1 MNWIRLG
8 WGTFLN
14 KSVMATVD
22 YIVVL
27 KAKKYQKQFPE
38 WKLLNQKAHCW
49 NICVFICN
57 CAWDRVGR

>member
-22 YIVVL
+22 YIVC
-27 KAKKYQKQFPE
+27 AESQEIPE
-38 WKLLNQKAHCW
+38 T
-49 NICVFICN
+49 VP
-57 CAWDRVGR
+57 